1 MLPVTLRQGSS
12 AASWKAMPSSWSR
25 WISRVDRPLIK
36 AVPDVGS
43 SSPARIRRIVDFPQP
58 DGPSRDRNEFSTVPR
73 STAASASTERRP
85 MVNVFVRPRM
95 SIPVAAAG
103 SACGELVDSRLR
115 AAVTAGQLPVFRL
128 GFSA

>member
-1 MLPVTLRQGSS
+1 
-12 AASWKAMPSSWSR
+12 
-25 WISRVDRPLIK
+25 
-36 AVPDVGS
+36 
-43 SSPARIRRIVDFPQP
+43 
-58 DGPSRDRNEFSTVPR
+58 
-73 STAASASTERRP
+73 

-128 GFSA
+128 AFSA